1 MKIVAITN
9 AVHDVVELEWLR
21 QSEQVHRQLRPA
33 LPADYVGR
41 MREVFASGA
50 DMAVCVR
57 DGKVCG
63 ITVFRI
69 LEKTYSGRELY
80 CDDLIT
86 DEALRSSGVGH
97 ALMQYMESVARGEGC
112 DTFALDSG
120 TQRAQAHKF
129 YFREGMTVPAFH
141 FSKPL
146 SK

>member
-1 MKIVAITN
+1 MKIIAITN
-9 AVHDVVELEWLR
+9 AVHDVIELEWLK
-21 QSEQVHRQLRPA
+21 QAESVHRQLRPS
-33 LPADYVGR
+33 LPVDYVGR
-41 MREVFASGA
+41 MREVFGSGA
-50 DMAVCVR
+50 DMAVCVQ

-86 DEALRSSGVGH
+86 DEARRSSGVGR
-97 ALMQYMESVARGEGC
+97 ALMRYMEMRAADRGC
-112 DTFALDSG
+112 DCLALDSG
-120 TQRAQAHKF
+120 TQRQQAHKF
-129 YFREGMTVPAFH
+129 YFREGLTVPAFH